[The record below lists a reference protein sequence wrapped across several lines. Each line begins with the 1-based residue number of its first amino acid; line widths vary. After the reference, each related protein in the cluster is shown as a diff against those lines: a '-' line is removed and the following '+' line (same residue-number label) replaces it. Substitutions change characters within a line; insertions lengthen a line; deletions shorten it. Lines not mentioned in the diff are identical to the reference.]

1 LDAFSFLHLRFC
13 CNPGGLQ
20 HGELPRKFFTS
31 DLFLF
36 PLMISALNQE
46 LLNSLDLR
54 VLSVQ
59 RTAAGRWWK
68 FNHVISPFSR
78 LWLILDGQAVVSHH
92 GRKYILRPNQ
102 IHLVPAFTVHDC
114 SCSRLLD
121 HYHLHFVARMPAG
134 IDLFS
139 LFDFDYQMPA
149 PAGALGR
156 FKRLE
161 AIYPERK
168 LPCFDPNRE
177 EYKQFPSLAQ
187 PAADPDDPLNGFEA
201 AGILSLLLLQF
212 LRSARTHEGVHAR
225 VNRQFLA
232 VQEFIH
238 ANMRHK
244 IALAEL
250 ARVVELHP
258 TYFSDQF
265 KRVVGI
271 RPLDYLMRRR
281 IERAQYLLL
290 TSNASVKEIANAVGI
305 PDAAYFSRIFA
316 RLCHA
321 APTEYRASH
330 AT

>member
-1 LDAFSFLHLRFC
+1 
-13 CNPGGLQ
+13 
-20 HGELPRKFFTS
+20 
-31 DLFLF
+31 
-36 PLMISALNQE
+36 MISTLNQE
-46 LLNSLDLR
+46 LLHSLDLR

-59 RTAAGRWWK
+59 RTAAGRWWN

-78 LWLILDGQAVVSHH
+78 LWLVLGGQAVVRHH
-92 GRKYILRPNQ
+92 GRKFILRPNQ
-102 IHLVPAFTVHDC
+102 LHLVPPFTVHDC
-114 SCSRLLD
+114 SCSRRLD

-139 LFDFDYQMPA
+139 LLDCDHQLSEPDDTL
-149 PAGALGR
+149 AL

-161 AIYPERK
+161 SIYPERK

-187 PAADPDDPLNGFEA
+187 PAADADDPLNGFEA
-201 AGILSLLLLQF
+201 GGILSLLLAQF
-212 LRSARTHEGVHAR
+212 LRSARGHEGVHAR

-238 ANMRHK
+238 ANMRRK
-244 IALAEL
+244 IALADL
-250 ARVVELHP
+250 ARVVDLHP

-265 KRVVGI
+265 KRIVGI

-290 TSNASVKEIANAVGI
+290 TSHASVKEIADAVGI
-305 PDAAYFSRIFA
+305 PDAAYFSRAFTK
-316 RLCHA
+316 LCRVPPTGYRTSHA
-321 APTEYRASH
+321 A
-330 AT
+330 